1 MSQRRP
7 HLAPPVIETR
17 PDLTC
22 WTVADFG
29 AISPDDQ
36 VGPGDMPDGAGELHD
51 LFNLRDR

>member
-22 WTVADFG
+22 RSFADFG
-29 AISPDDQ
+29 AIARDDQ
-36 VGPGDMPDGAGELHD
+36 VGPGDMPDGAGKLHD